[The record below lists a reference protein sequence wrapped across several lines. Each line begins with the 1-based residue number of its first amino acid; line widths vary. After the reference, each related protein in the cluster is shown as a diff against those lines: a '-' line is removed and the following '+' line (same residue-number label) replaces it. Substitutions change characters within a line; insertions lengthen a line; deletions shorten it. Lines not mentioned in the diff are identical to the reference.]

1 MKELCDFLG
10 VELNEVF
17 MLSNKLGQYRVTSDR
32 LEYRDNDKSS
42 WGESIASVNG
52 FFSYKIIHI
61 PFIPSHEETYYT
73 YIRNSDDIYIKNS
86 NDTWVI
92 HETVWTGAVSDYARL
107 KSGIV
112 FRSKKEALSKLSECY
127 KDLTGDDYR
136 DE

>member
-52 FFSYKIIHI
+52 FFSYKIIHF
-61 PFIPSHEETYYT
+61 PFIPSYEATYYT
-73 YIRNSDDIYIKNS
+73 YIRNCD
-86 NDTWVI
+86 DTWMV

>member
-1 MKELCDFLG
+1 MKELSDFLG

-32 LEYRDNDKSS
+32 LEYRDNDKSL

-52 FFSYKIIHI
+52 FFSYKIIRL
-61 PFIPSHEETYYT
+61 PFIPSYEETYFT
-73 YIRNSDDIYIKNS
+73 YIS
-86 NDTWVI
+86 NGDTWLV

-112 FRSKKEALSKLSECY
+112 FRSKKEALSKISECY
-127 KDLTGDDYR
+127 KDLTGDDYK

>member
-1 MKELCDFLG
+1 MKELSDFLG

-32 LEYRDNDKSS
+32 LEYRDNDKSL

-52 FFSYKIIHI
+52 FFSYKIIHF
-61 PFIPSHEETYYT
+61 PFIPIYEETYFT
-73 YIRNSDDIYIKNS
+73 YIRNCDGNWI
-86 NDTWVI
+86 V
-92 HETVWTGAVSDYARL
+92 HETVWTGSVSEYARL

-127 KDLTGDDYR
+127 KDLTGDDYK

>member
-1 MKELCDFLG
+1 MKELSDFLG

-52 FFSYKIIHI
+52 FFSYKIIRL
-61 PFIPSHEETYYT
+61 PFIPSHEETYFT
-73 YIRNSDDIYIKNS
+73 YVRGKG
-86 NDTWVI
+86 DTWMI
-92 HETVWTGAVSDYARL
+92 YKTTWSGAVSDYARL

-112 FRSKKEALSKLSECY
+112 FRSEKEALSKLAECY
-127 KDLTGDDYR
+127 KDLTGDDYKY
-136 DE
+136 E